1 MYNVPDRDTMTSEIR
16 PHWYVV
22 NVATSKKV
30 FGLTFF
36 NAVSTSRKPLVNGRL
51 LLRFHE
57 AVAVV
62 RVQHALQPLTLV
74 VASLHVFCAADHLQM
89 FTANSFC
96 LVFSDKFNIM
106 SAFVVHQSST
116 LPQKIDSREGLF

>member
-1 MYNVPDRDTMTSEIR
+1 M
-16 PHWYVV
+16 
-22 NVATSKKV
+22 
-30 FGLTFF
+30 FF
-36 NAVSTSRKPLVNGRL
+36 NAVSTSRKLLVNGRL

-62 RVQHALQPLTLV
+62 RVQHALQPLALV
-74 VASLHVFCAADHLQM
+74 VASLHVFCAADHSQM

-96 LVFSDKFNIM
+96 LVFSDKFNIK
-106 SAFVVHQSST
+106 SAFVVHQSPT

>member
-1 MYNVPDRDTMTSEIR
+1 
-16 PHWYVV
+16 
-22 NVATSKKV
+22 VATSKKV

-62 RVQHALQPLTLV
+62 RVQHALQPLALV
-74 VASLHVFCAADHLQM
+74 VASLHVFCAADHSQM

-96 LVFSDKFNIM
+96 LVFSNKFNIM
-106 SAFVVHQSST
+106 SAFVVYQSPT